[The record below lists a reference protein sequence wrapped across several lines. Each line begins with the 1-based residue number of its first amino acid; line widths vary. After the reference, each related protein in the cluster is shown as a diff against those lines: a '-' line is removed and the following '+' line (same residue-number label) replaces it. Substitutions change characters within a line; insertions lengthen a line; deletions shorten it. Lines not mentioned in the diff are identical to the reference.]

1 MPANPL
7 AFLTVSFDFF
17 TFYIFIPSTHKKAT
31 TTTKPQSFCYLY
43 TPYSLP
49 FVEYLYLKFFF
60 PTCTDFK
67 NYLYVVS
74 LQIVVDSTCTLSLYK
89 LYLILLADCFYTD
102 CSMILPLRYVFTDC
116 SVILSLR
123 YVFTDCSVILLVR
136 LMFRL

>member
-31 TTTKPQSFCYLY
+31 TTTTKPQCFCYLY
-43 TPYSLP
+43 TLYSLP

-74 LQIVVDSTCTLSLYK
+74 LQTVVDSTCTLSLYK
-89 LYLILLADCFYTD
+89 LYLILLADCVYTD
-102 CSMILPLRYVFTDC
+102 CSVILLVRYVFTDC
-116 SVILSLR
+116 
-123 YVFTDCSVILLVR
+123 TVILLVR